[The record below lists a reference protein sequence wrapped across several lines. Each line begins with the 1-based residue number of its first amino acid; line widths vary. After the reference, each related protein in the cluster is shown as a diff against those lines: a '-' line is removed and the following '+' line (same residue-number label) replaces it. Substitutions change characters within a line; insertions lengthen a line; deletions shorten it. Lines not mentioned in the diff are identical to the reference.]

1 MAQPTFEQATFG
13 EAPPTGL
20 LRFLRAQE
28 IGPVRAT
35 IEGSLDFEGNPES
48 SWVIVTDDEI
58 LVADA
63 DSLRVSR
70 RFRNSGIERVVADP
84 RVGSGMLQLVID
96 GRHVDLLRY
105 GNQLA
110 HHHRRAAEKITQF
123 LHGESIS
130 VSADDLRDPR
140 RCPTCGFR
148 LGSAGERCP
157 RCISRRGTLRRMLS
171 MIRPYRGR
179 AMVMLSLLLVGVAL
193 DLVSPQLTRYL
204 VDNVLPGGPTEAEA
218 VQNDPMLHQQLLQ
231 VLVIVVAVLASVQT
245 ARMIVNIVNGL
256 IASRVG
262 AALTYDVR
270 RRLVG
275 HLHQLGIEYFE
286 RQQAGALVG
295 RVAYDTESIHDFVWQ
310 LTGGF
315 ILQLVM
321 VVGVFV
327 MMLTL
332 DVQLALLALLPSPL
346 VMGGTMFFWRI
357 IYPRYYR
364 FWDAASKQAGALNAM
379 LRGIRVVKFFG
390 QEKREM
396 LRFDEISRRFSG
408 YRRNVDGSIAVFNGA
423 VGVLFQLG
431 GWLVWYFGGREVL
444 GRELSLGELMAFFGY
459 MWMFY
464 GPLAAL
470 PQLTSWLTQFA
481 TQSHRIFEVLDTPS
495 SVRPPSH
502 PAPRRRPR
510 GAIEFRNVSFSYEA
524 HKAAVREID
533 LRIEPGETIGVVGGS
548 GSGKST
554 LISLLCRLYDVDE
567 GQVCIDGVDVRD
579 FAQSDLRH
587 AIGVVPQ
594 ETILFG
600 GTIAENIAYGLPEL
614 EHRAIL
620 MAARAA
626 QCHEFVLGHTL
637 AYDTSLGENGTGLSG
652 GERQRIGI
660 ARAII
665 TDPPIL
671 VFDEAT
677 SNVDPQSE
685 AAIQTGL
692 ERIGR
697 KKTTIAVA
705 HRMSALRNADRI
717 IVLDHGRIAESGPP
731 AQLARSGGRYATM
744 LRLQGGERSVPLPRT
759 PRAGG
764 TPSVD
769 ERASTV
775 TWLDPR
781 DTRVRTDADGVL
793 EVEVGRSRWT
803 NVVAI
808 DCFPATQPGHFISLS
823 HRRDVDH
830 TEEIGLIED
839 PNRWPRDER
848 LLIAAA
854 LRRRILWHEVQ
865 RVVDVR
871 LVNDLL
877 QMIVDTQIGMLEL
890 TVKRGPQ
897 WAQDLPAGKLVID
910 MDDNHYFFPT
920 RRLSREELR
929 LLARYVDL

>member
-1 MAQPTFEQATFG
+1 MVQPSTNEARFG
-13 EAPPTGL
+13 EPPSAEV
-20 LRFLRAQE
+20 LRHLRE
-28 IGPVRAT
+28 RGVGPVRLS
-35 IEGSLDFEGNPES
+35 IEGELDEEGSPAT
-48 SWVIVTDDEI
+48 SWLLVTDDEI
-58 LVADA
+58 VLALGDGRI
-63 DSLRVSR
+63 DR
-70 RFRNSGIERVVADP
+70 RFPSRQIERVVADP
-84 RVGSGMLQLVID
+84 RVGSGMLQLVVG
-96 GRHVDLLRY
+96 GRHIDLLRY
-105 GNQLA
+105 SNRQA
-110 HHHRRAAEKITQF
+110 HRHQRAAEKITQL
-123 LHGESIS
+123 LHGESITIEPS
-130 VSADDLRDPR
+130 DLDDPR
-140 RCPTCGFR
+140 RCPECGFR

-157 RCISRRGTLRRMLS
+157 RCISRRGVLRRMLS

-179 AMVMLSLLLVGVAL
+179 ATAMLLLLLVGVAL

-204 VDNVLPGGPTEAEA
+204 VDNVLPGGPAEA
-218 VQNDPMLHQQLLQ
+218 REVRDDPVLYQELLQ
-231 VLVIVVAVLASVQT
+231 VLVVVVAVLASVQT
-245 ARMIVNIVNGL
+245 ARMMVNIVNGL

-262 AALTYDVR
+262 SSLTYDIR
-270 RRLVG
+270 RRMVD
-275 HLHQLGIEYFE
+275 HLHQLGVEYYE

-295 RVAYDTESIHDFVWQ
+295 RVAYDTEAIHDFVWQ

-327 MMLTL
+327 MMMTI

-357 IYPRYYR
+357 VYPRYYR

-396 LRFDEISRRFSG
+396 VRFDEISRRFSG
-408 YRRNVDGSIAVFNGA
+408 YRRNVDGSIAIFNGA

-431 GWLVWYFGGREVL
+431 GWLVWFFGGREVL
-444 GRELSLGELMAFFGY
+444 GLQLSLGELMAFFGY
-459 MWMFY
+459 LWMFY

-481 TQSHRIFEVLDTPS
+481 TQSHRIFEVLDTPC
-495 SVRPPSH
+495 SVRPPRD
-502 PAPRRRPR
+502 PVPRRHLA
-510 GAIEFRNVSFSYEA
+510 GLIEFRQVSFSYEA
-524 HKAAVREID
+524 HKAAVRDIE

-567 GQVCIDGVDVRD
+567 GTVAIDGVDVRD
-579 FAQSDLRH
+579 FAQADLRH

-600 GTIAENIAYGLPEL
+600 GTIAENVAYGMPEL
-614 EHRAIL
+614 DPGAIL
-620 MAARAA
+620 RAAKAA
-626 QCHEFVLGHTL
+626 QCHDFVLGHTL
-637 AYDTSLGENGTGLSG
+637 GYDTTLGENGTGLSG

-660 ARAII
+660 ARALI

-677 SNVDPQSE
+677 SNVDPESE

-697 KKTTIAVA
+697 KKTTISVA

-717 IVLDHGRIAESGPP
+717 VVMDHGRVAELGPP
-731 AQLARSGGRYATM
+731 EELARRDGGRYARM
-744 LRLQGGERSVPLPRT
+744 LELQGGGLPSRTRKGAHAQEPSSSVR
-759 PRAGG
+759 
-764 TPSVD
+764 
-769 ERASTV
+769 
-775 TWLDPR
+775 WLAPE
-781 DTRVRTDADGVL
+781 DTRIHADADGVL
-793 EVEVGRSRWT
+793 EVEVSGRRWS
-803 NVVAI
+803 NVVVI
-808 DCFPATQPGHFISLS
+808 DCFPATRPGHFLSLR
-823 HRRDVDH
+823 HRSDEEH
-830 TEEIGLIED
+830 TQEIGLLED
-839 PNRWPRDER
+839 PTRWPERER
-848 LLIAAA
+848 LVLEEA
-854 LRRRILWHEVQ
+854 LRRRYLWHEVR

-877 QMIVDTQIGMLEL
+877 QMQVETQIGVVEL

-897 WAQDLPAGKLVID
+897 WAQEFGTGRLVID

-920 RRLSREELR
+920 RSLTRDELR
-929 LLARYVDL
+929 LLNRYVDL